1 MINSM
6 VCKTLCHNTWG
17 YVPRAKIPVVR
28 CLISSSPQA
37 CWQSGDQPRDG
48 TWPISKWWSTI
59 QPLVS
64 STRRNYAAC
73 RDGGG
78 GVKPPFPKHPTSGVS
93 RKGTRGKPRGG
104 AARGSDSSTTVAESA
119 PPPLAAGSGATT
131 TRSDRRRWHNKTM
144 ATRDCGRGRW
154 LVARAGDRA
163 GVGEAGASHANAA
176 GGGGGGGQSSA
187 RRRG

>member
-1 MINSM
+1 MAHGPSQNDGLQYSPSCRPLAETTRPAGM
-6 VCKTLCHNTWG
+6 VVAGSN
-17 YVPRAKIPVVR
+17 
-28 CLISSSPQA
+28 
-37 CWQSGDQPRDG
+37 
-48 TWPISKWWSTI
+48 
-59 QPLVS
+59 
-64 STRRNYAAC
+64 
-73 RDGGG
+73 
-78 GVKPPFPKHPTSGVS
+78 PPFPKHPTSGVS

-119 PPPLAAGSGATT
+119 PPPPLAAGSGATT

>member
-1 MINSM
+1 MAHGPSQNDGLQYSPSCRPLAETTRPAGM
-6 VCKTLCHNTWG
+6 VVAGSN
-17 YVPRAKIPVVR
+17 
-28 CLISSSPQA
+28 
-37 CWQSGDQPRDG
+37 
-48 TWPISKWWSTI
+48 
-59 QPLVS
+59 
-64 STRRNYAAC
+64 
-73 RDGGG
+73 
-78 GVKPPFPKHPTSGVS
+78 PPFPKHPTSGVS

-104 AARGSDSSTTVAESA
+104 AARRDSGSRGESA
-119 PPPLAAGSGATT
+119 PMLDRPPLPD
-131 TRSDRRRWHNKTM
+131 RRRRWHNKTM

>member
-1 MINSM
+1 M

-17 YVPRAKIPVVR
+17 YVPRAKISVVR

-78 GVKPPFPKHPTSGVS
+78 GVKPPLPEAPYVWCEPKRHAWQAAWWCGS
-93 RKGTRGKPRGG
+93 RRRLQHRRGRICPPPQLLDLAPPLPDLTEGDGTTRRW
-104 AARGSDSSTTVAESA
+104 RQETVAEA
-119 PPPLAAGSGATT
+119 
-131 TRSDRRRWHNKTM
+131 
-144 ATRDCGRGRW
+144 RG
-154 LVARAGDRA
+154 LLHARVIEQG
-163 GVGEAGASHANAA
+163 
-176 GGGGGGGQSSA
+176 
-187 RRRG
+187 

>member
-1 MINSM
+1 M

-78 GVKPPFPKHPTSGVS
+78 GVKPPLPEAPYVWCEPKRHAWQAAWWCGS
-93 RKGTRGKPRGG
+93 RQRLQHHRGRICPPPPSCWIWRHHYQIWPKEMAQQDDGDKRLWQRPVACCTRG
-104 AARGSDSSTTVAESA
+104 
-119 PPPLAAGSGATT
+119 
-131 TRSDRRRWHNKTM
+131 W
-144 ATRDCGRGRW
+144 
-154 LVARAGDRA
+154 
-163 GVGEAGASHANAA
+163 
-176 GGGGGGGQSSA
+176 
-187 RRRG
+187 